1 MGTHALFIV
10 GTRPEAIKV
19 APIVKQL
26 RSMGIADSVQV
37 CVSGQHSS
45 RACDQLMDCGVAPD
59 VLCAPLAHPLGL
71 STLLSLL
78 LRQLS
83 EVVKALRPSM
93 VIVQGDTAT
102 ALAAALAATHSG
114 IPIAHVEAG
123 LRTGSLAAP
132 FPEEKYR
139 RILGSLAELHFA
151 PTPLAVQN
159 LRMEG
164 VPADSIVLTGNTVV
178 DAFNE
183 HIARYHLAFGAPRRR
198 VVVSLHRREILGVR
212 LESMFRAVCA
222 LADKHPDFEFACQI
236 NANPAVARALES
248 ARNGRDRSNMTR
260 IEQLSYRD
268 CLELLAGSYFIMTD
282 SGGIQEEAPLLGK
295 PVLVLRGETDRPEGI
310 ATGGAKLVGTSAESI
325 IASASELIEN
335 REIYARMAHVHSPF
349 GDGNAS
355 QRISDAIG
363 RRLANVAAGEASALI
378 LRKPGERRPRKI
390 NLGLQFNF

>member
-1 MGTHALFIV
+1 M
-10 GTRPEAIKV
+10 E
-19 APIVKQL
+19 
-26 RSMGIADSVQV
+26 
-37 CVSGQHSS
+37 
-45 RACDQLMDCGVAPD
+45 CGVAPD
-59 VLCAPLAHPLGL
+59 VLCVPLAHPLGL

-78 LRQLS
+78 LRQLT
-83 EVVKALRPSM
+83 EVVDALHPNM

-102 ALAAALAATHSG
+102 ALAGALAATHSG
-114 IPIAHVEAG
+114 VSVAHVEAG

-139 RILGSLAELHFA
+139 RILARLAELHFA

-164 VPADSIVLTGNTVV
+164 VAAESIVLTGNTVV

-183 HIARYHLAFGAPRRR
+183 HVARFRLRQHPSQRRII
-198 VVVSLHRREILGVR
+198 VSLHRREILGAR
-212 LESMFRAVCA
+212 LESMFGAVCA
-222 LADKHPDFEFACQI
+222 LADRHADFEFACQI
-236 NANPAVARALES
+236 NANPVVARAFES
-248 ARNGRDRSNMTR
+248 ARGVRDRSNVTR

-295 PVLVLRGETDRPEGI
+295 PVLVLRSETDRPEGI

-325 IASASELIEN
+325 IDSANELIEN

-355 QRISDAIG
+355 LRISDTIV
-363 RRLANVAAGEASALI
+363 RRLANVASGEASAPI
-378 LRKPGERRPRKI
+378 
-390 NLGLQFNF
+390 